1 MRWIDVDTVKEIHRR
16 VIKVTG
22 GIDAIR
28 DESLLESAVLVP
40 LATFGGKDLYPD
52 LVTKVAVLLERLT
65 NNHPFVDG
73 NKRTA
78 FVTAATV
85 LKDNGLDLRAS
96 QQEVVE
102 FMLAVAEGRLEF
114 KNIKGWIE
122 AHI

>member
-1 MRWIDVDTVKEIHRR
+1 MRWIEINTVKEIHRR

-40 LATFGGKDLYPD
+40 LATFGGRDLYPD
-52 LVTKVAVLLERLT
+52 LLTKVAVLLERLT

-78 FVTAATV
+78 FVAAATV